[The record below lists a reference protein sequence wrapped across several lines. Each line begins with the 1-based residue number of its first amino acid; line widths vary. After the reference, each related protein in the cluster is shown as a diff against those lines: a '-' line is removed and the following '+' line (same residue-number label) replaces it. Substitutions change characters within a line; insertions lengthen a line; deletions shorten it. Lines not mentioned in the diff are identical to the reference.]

1 MGRHLRNTPTTVVN
15 GNGAAVFA
23 ANRATGRIALA
34 VRAAGSSTQRTHV
47 REEGSLRV
55 RFPNTAPNMLET
67 VLINTAGGMAGGDA
81 YSIKLSLGAGAS
93 LLSGTAAAEKIY
105 RSTGPD
111 TTIALAIDA
120 AAGSRCVWLP
130 QESILF
136 DRAKLSRQIDIDL
149 AMDASLVMVEAVVF
163 GRSAMGELVHEGRFI
178 DRWRVRRGGRL
189 IFAESVRLDGE
200 IAAKLAQPAVA
211 ASGIAIATALLI
223 PGDEEKAAA
232 VRGVKAQFTGE
243 VGISV
248 WNGIAVARL
257 CARDGAVLRHDLALL
272 LAAFGVPLPRL
283 WLQ

>member
-1 MGRHLRNTPTTVVN
+1 MTLVN
-15 GNGAAVFA
+15 ELGAVFA

-34 VRAAGSSTQRTHV
+34 VGADGNSTQRTHV
-47 REEGSLRV
+47 REEGSLRI
-55 RFPNTAPNMLET
+55 RFPNTAPGMLET

-81 YSIKLSLGAGAS
+81 FSIKLSLGAGAS
-93 LLSGTAAAEKIY
+93 LLAGTAAAEKIY

-111 TTIALAIDA
+111 TTIALAIDV
-120 AAGSRCVWLP
+120 AAGGQCLWLP

-149 AMDASLVMVEAVVF
+149 AMDASLVMAEAVVF

-178 DRWRVRRGGRL
+178 DRWRVRRGGHL
-189 IFAESVRLDGE
+189 IFAESVRLDGGVD
-200 IAAKLAQPAVA
+200 AKLAQPAVA
-211 ASGIAIATALLI
+211 AGGIAIATALLI

-232 VRGVKAQFTGE
+232 VREVKAQFTGE

-272 LAAFGVPLPRL
+272 LATFGVPLPRL

>member
-1 MGRHLRNTPTTVVN
+1 MRDTPTTVAN
-15 GNGAAVFA
+15 GSDAAVFA

-34 VRAAGSSTQRTHV
+34 VGADGNSTRRTHV

-55 RFPNTAPNMLET
+55 RFPNAAPELLET

-81 YSIKLSLGAGAS
+81 FSIKLSLGAGAS
-93 LLSGTAAAEKIY
+93 LLAGTAAAEKIY

-111 TTIALAIDA
+111 TTVALAIDA
-120 AAGSRCVWLP
+120 AAGSQCLWLP

-136 DRAKLSRQIDIDL
+136 DRAKLSRRIDIDL
-149 AMDASLVMVEAVVF
+149 AMDASLVMAEAVVF
-163 GRSAMGELVHEGRFI
+163 GRSAMGELVHEGRLI

-189 IFAESVRLDGE
+189 IFAEGVRLDGA
-200 IAAKLAQPAVA
+200 IDAKLAQPAVA
-211 ASGIAIATALLI
+211 ASGVAIATALLI

-232 VRGVKAQFTGE
+232 VREVKAHFTGE
-243 VGISV
+243 VGISA

-272 LAAFGVPLPRL
+272 LATLGVSLPRL

>member
-1 MGRHLRNTPTTVVN
+1 MAN
-15 GNGAAVFA
+15 GSDAAVFA

-34 VRAAGSSTQRTHV
+34 VGADGNSTRRTHV

-55 RFPNTAPNMLET
+55 RFPNAAPELLET

-81 YSIKLSLGAGAS
+81 FSIKLSLGAGAS
-93 LLSGTAAAEKIY
+93 LLAGTAAAEKIY

-111 TTIALAIDA
+111 TTVALAIDA
-120 AAGSRCVWLP
+120 AAGSQCLWLP

-136 DRAKLSRQIDIDL
+136 DRAKLSRRIDIDL
-149 AMDASLVMVEAVVF
+149 AMDASLVMAEAVVF
-163 GRSAMGELVHEGRFI
+163 GRSAMGELVHEGRLI

-189 IFAESVRLDGE
+189 IFAEGVRLDGA
-200 IAAKLAQPAVA
+200 IDAKLAQPAVA
-211 ASGIAIATALLI
+211 ASGVAIATALLI

-232 VRGVKAQFTGE
+232 VREVKAHFTGE
-243 VGISV
+243 VGISA

-272 LAAFGVPLPRL
+272 LATLGVSLPRL